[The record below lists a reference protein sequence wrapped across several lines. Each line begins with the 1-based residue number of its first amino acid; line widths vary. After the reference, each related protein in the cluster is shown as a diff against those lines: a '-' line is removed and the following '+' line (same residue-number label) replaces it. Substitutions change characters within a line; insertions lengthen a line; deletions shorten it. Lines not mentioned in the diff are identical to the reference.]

1 VAETNHTA
9 SNAPETAFRIRHLF
23 YLLGAVLFALAVIS
37 HNARDYALRAGGID
51 GDYQNW
57 IGRLGAVTAGELFH
71 YLGLSSYVLA
81 VIVMFAALRP
91 FLPIPVKR
99 QWFWPGVL
107 FTLFGTTLLLAL
119 DPASSA
125 ALCAKLGLG
134 RAEVPALSLSGGVIG
149 QVLAAPGWEDLPPGA
164 LRMLLG
170 PVGSSIV
177 GSIFLLAGV
186 IMLYRSE
193 WHTLVLTLMHSLQN
207 GVDED
212 ADTPRKRV
220 QALAPAGDAPETVAA
235 PLPEPKRREAEAPV
249 RVPGSESSSM
259 PIPEPAPLPV
269 SALEP
274 EPTPA
279 PGTIS
284 MPTAEPEPP
293 PAPAPTAAAPT
304 AAAARESQPLASG
317 ELAKPTVVEAGKA
330 QKAERC
336 ENYALPR
343 VDSLGLGKETS
354 GENLE
359 AIQRNTELLQQVLA
373 DFKIDG
379 QVVGHISGPRVTRY
393 EIRLAPNVKVRKVTE
408 IEDDIAMRLRAKSL
422 RILAPVPGRDV
433 VGVELPNS
441 HAEAIFL
448 RSVMESDAWQKNS
461 FGIPI
466 ALGKNISGEPIV
478 IDLAKAPHLLIAGF
492 TGSGKSVC
500 MNTLIM
506 SLLMKFSPDDL
517 HLIMVDPKVVE
528 MSAYQTL
535 PHLRA
540 PVIVDPKKAAIAL
553 RWAANEMD
561 KRYLQ
566 IAKARVKNL
575 KEYNRRPI
583 PETPILDDD
592 GVPLP
597 DRMPVLIAII
607 DELADLMMSEAGKDI
622 ETSIARI
629 TAKGR
634 AAGVHIVVATQSP
647 RKDVITGTI
656 KANLPTRIAFRV
668 ASLVDSRVI
677 LDQLG
682 AEKLLGMGD
691 MLLLSPSGGTELER
705 IQGALVQDE
714 DIEKVVNFVSM
725 QAPQQFDDQV
735 LEEPDEE
742 EEEGASERGGAG
754 RDWTE
759 EDADAFIDSGFET
772 DPMVQKYMQ
781 PGDDDLIRKTLEI
794 ILLEKKASTSY
805 IQRRLKIGYN
815 RAAELIDLME
825 ERGIVGPPSGSGAKR
840 DILVFDDVIQEP

>member
-1 VAETNHTA
+1 
-9 SNAPETAFRIRHLF
+9 
-23 YLLGAVLFALAVIS
+23 
-37 HNARDYALRAGGID
+37 
-51 GDYQNW
+51 
-57 IGRLGAVTAGELFH
+57 
-71 YLGLSSYVLA
+71 
-81 VIVMFAALRP
+81 
-91 FLPIPVKR
+91 
-99 QWFWPGVL
+99 
-107 FTLFGTTLLLAL
+107 
-119 DPASSA
+119 
-125 ALCAKLGLG
+125 
-134 RAEVPALSLSGGVIG
+134 
-149 QVLAAPGWEDLPPGA
+149 
-164 LRMLLG
+164 
-170 PVGSSIV
+170 
-177 GSIFLLAGV
+177 
-186 IMLYRSE
+186 
-193 WHTLVLTLMHSLQN
+193 MHSR
-207 GVDED
+207 
-212 ADTPRKRV
+212 P
-220 QALAPAGDAPETVAA
+220 
-235 PLPEPKRREAEAPV
+235 
-249 RVPGSESSSM
+249 S
-259 PIPEPAPLPV
+259 
-269 SALEP
+269 
-274 EPTPA
+274 
-279 PGTIS
+279 
-284 MPTAEPEPP
+284 
-293 PAPAPTAAAPT
+293 APAPDRQTVG
-304 AAAARESQPLASG
+304 SG

-336 ENYALPR
+336 SDYALPR
-343 VDSLGLGKETS
+343 VDSLGLGKETA
-354 GENLE
+354 GEDDA
-359 AIQRNTELLQQVLA
+359 AIAHNTELLQQVLA

-393 EIRLAPNVKVRKVTE
+393 EIRLAPSVKVRRVTE
-408 IEDDIAMRLRAKSL
+408 IEDDIAMRLKAKSL

-540 PVIVDPKKAAIAL
+540 PVIVDPKKAAVAL

-566 IAKARVKNL
+566 IARARVKNL
-575 KEYNRRPI
+575 KEYNRRPV
-583 PETPILDDD
+583 PETPILDDN

-725 QAPQQFDDQV
+725 QAPQQFDDAV
-735 LEEPDEE
+735 LAEPEEDGEDAD
-742 EEEGASERGGAG
+742 GEREGAG

-759 EDADAFIDSGFET
+759 EDADAFIDGGFET
-772 DPMVQKYMQ
+772 DPMVQKYLE
-781 PGDDDLIRKTLEI
+781 PGDDDLVRKTLEI

-825 ERGIVGPPSGSGAKR
+825 ERGIVGPPSGSGSKR

>member
-1 VAETNHTA
+1 
-9 SNAPETAFRIRHLF
+9 
-23 YLLGAVLFALAVIS
+23 
-37 HNARDYALRAGGID
+37 
-51 GDYQNW
+51 
-57 IGRLGAVTAGELFH
+57 
-71 YLGLSSYVLA
+71 
-81 VIVMFAALRP
+81 M
-91 FLPIPVKR
+91 
-99 QWFWPGVL
+99 
-107 FTLFGTTLLLAL
+107 
-119 DPASSA
+119 
-125 ALCAKLGLG
+125 
-134 RAEVPALSLSGGVIG
+134 
-149 QVLAAPGWEDLPPGA
+149 
-164 LRMLLG
+164 
-170 PVGSSIV
+170 
-177 GSIFLLAGV
+177 
-186 IMLYRSE
+186 
-193 WHTLVLTLMHSLQN
+193 
-207 GVDED
+207 
-212 ADTPRKRV
+212 
-220 QALAPAGDAPETVAA
+220 
-235 PLPEPKRREAEAPV
+235 
-249 RVPGSESSSM
+249 
-259 PIPEPAPLPV
+259 
-269 SALEP
+269 
-274 EPTPA
+274 
-279 PGTIS
+279 
-284 MPTAEPEPP
+284 
-293 PAPAPTAAAPT
+293 
-304 AAAARESQPLASG
+304 
-317 ELAKPTVVEAGKA
+317 
-330 QKAERC
+330 
-336 ENYALPR
+336 
-343 VDSLGLGKETS
+343 
-354 GENLE
+354 
-359 AIQRNTELLQQVLA
+359 
-373 DFKIDG
+373 
-379 QVVGHISGPRVTRY
+379 
-393 EIRLAPNVKVRKVTE
+393 
-408 IEDDIAMRLRAKSL
+408 
-422 RILAPVPGRDV
+422 
-433 VGVELPNS
+433 
-441 HAEAIFL
+441 
-448 RSVMESDAWQKNS
+448 
-461 FGIPI
+461 
-466 ALGKNISGEPIV
+466 

-506 SLLMKFSPDDL
+506 SLLMKFSPDEL

-535 PHLRA
+535 PHLRT
-540 PVIVDPKKAAIAL
+540 PVIVDPKKAAVAL

-583 PETPILDDD
+583 PETPILDDN

-735 LEEPDEE
+735 LEEPDEAE
-742 EEEGASERGGAG
+742 EEAAAERGGAG

-759 EDADAFIDSGFET
+759 EDADAFIDGGFET

-781 PGDDDLIRKTLEI
+781 PGDDDLVRKTLEI

-825 ERGIVGPPSGSGAKR
+825 ERGIVGPPSGSGSKR